1 MPVVNR
7 SKGTLIAAK
16 VRRADSFFSRLKGLL
31 GTDSLPEGE
40 SLLIYPCS
48 SIHTLGMNYPIDAL
62 FVNSQSIVVKVEKEL
77 SPGSLA
83 GASKAHYVIE
93 LPAGTADKTVCQIG
107 DRIAV
112 LSDD

>member
-48 SIHTLGMNYPIDAL
+48 SIHTLA
-62 FVNSQSIVVKVEKEL
+62 
-77 SPGSLA
+77 
-83 GASKAHYVIE
+83 
-93 LPAGTADKTVCQIG
+93 
-107 DRIAV
+107 
-112 LSDD
+112 